1 MARRSRPTSSARPK
15 GGATEGGAFVDDR
28 ALPAYVRAS
37 EAAAARAARW
47 DELLKAE
54 CPEALGARVK
64 V

>member
-1 MARRSRPTSSARPK
+1 MFAPRTTK
-15 GGATEGGAFVDDR
+15 GWGKEEGSFVDDR